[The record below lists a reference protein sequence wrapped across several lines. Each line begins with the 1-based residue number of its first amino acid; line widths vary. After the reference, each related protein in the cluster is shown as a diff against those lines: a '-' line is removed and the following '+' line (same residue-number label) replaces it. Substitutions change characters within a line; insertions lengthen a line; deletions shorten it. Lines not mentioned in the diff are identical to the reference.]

1 MDRRAWS
8 LYCRGIAML
17 MLSALLNGCGDS
29 QSHASP
35 RASSAAAA
43 ISYPQGDWRSPLTFR
58 S

>member
-1 MDRRAWS
+1 MDHRAWGMH
-8 LYCRGIAML
+8 CRGIAVL
-17 MLSALLNGCGDS
+17 LLGAALNGCGDS